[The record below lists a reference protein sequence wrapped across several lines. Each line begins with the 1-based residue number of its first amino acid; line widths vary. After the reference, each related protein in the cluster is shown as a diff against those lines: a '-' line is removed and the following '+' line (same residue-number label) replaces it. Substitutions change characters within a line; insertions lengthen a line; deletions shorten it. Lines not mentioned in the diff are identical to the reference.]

1 MFHLQSTGKPKSC
14 LQKKW
19 EQPLCM
25 VTFPSWPEQKARV
38 VCRDPSHGCSL
49 LLLLVGAFY
58 HSWDELGEPLMIGL
72 GGNKTS
78 AWLKKILIC
87 PN

>member
-38 VCRDPSHGCSL
+38 VCPDPFTWVLLVIACGGGFLSL
-49 LLLLVGAFY
+49 LG
-58 HSWDELGEPLMIGL
+58 
-72 GGNKTS
+72 
-78 AWLKKILIC
+78 
-87 PN
+87 